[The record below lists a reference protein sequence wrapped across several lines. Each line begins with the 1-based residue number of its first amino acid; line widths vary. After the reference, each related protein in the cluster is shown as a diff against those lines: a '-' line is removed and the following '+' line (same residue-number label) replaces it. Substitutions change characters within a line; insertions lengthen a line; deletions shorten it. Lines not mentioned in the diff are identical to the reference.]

1 MSKIDDEA
9 LDWVVKQSAGELSD
23 ADRQAFEAWYDSD
36 IRCQGAHLRAQAIW
50 HSLDKATVQPNLQPR
65 VRLAGRDQPGIS
77 RRMMI
82 GGMGLVAASA
92 AGLGVY
98 AFVERPPSEFHTTI
112 GEMRKVPLQD
122 RSIASLNS
130 DSRLRV
136 EMTAT
141 LRRVVLVQGEA
152 LFEVAKNPDKPFVVE
167 AGNVRVRAVGTAFSV
182 RRREA
187 GADVLVTEG
196 IVEVWN
202 TEARPRRVHAGESAF
217 VPEMQADIAVVPEAE
232 EISRRLSWRDGKIVL
247 KNQTLAEAVDEFNRY
262 NQIKISI
269 EDPAIRGNRLVGQ
282 YRVDQPEDFAD
293 SVRELMDVP
302 VKYETKRIRLG
313 DARPADKR

>member
-9 LDWVVKQSAGELSD
+9 LDWVVKQSAGALSD
-23 ADRQAFEAWYDSD
+23 ADRTAFEAWYDSD
-36 IRCQGAHLRAQAIW
+36 MRCQGAYLRAQAIW

-65 VRLAGRDQPGIS
+65 VRRVADHSPGVS
-77 RRMMI
+77 RRMVI
-82 GGMGLVAASA
+82 GGLGLAAASA
-92 AGLGVY
+92 AALGVY
-98 AFVERPPSEFHTTI
+98 ALVNQPPSDYVTTV

-122 RSIASLNS
+122 RSVASLNS
-130 DSRLRV
+130 NSHLRV
-136 EMTAT
+136 EMTSK

-152 LFEVAKNPDKPFVVE
+152 LFEVAKDPAKPFVVE

-202 TEARPRRVHAGESAF
+202 DEHKSRRVRAGESAF
-217 VPEMQADIAVVPEAE
+217 VPEMQADIAVTAQAE

-247 KNQTLAEAVDEFNRY
+247 KNQTLAEAVEEFNRY

-269 EDPAIRGNRLVGQ
+269 DDPAIRDNRLVGQ

-313 DARPADKR
+313 DASAADKP